1 MISTVFG
8 RTKPINF
15 IFIILFTFLFFFG
28 VHIFI
33 LNTQINAY
41 TLLKLLGSFSLILFS
56 VFLTNFISKKNGLT
70 KGNTYAILL
79 FVLSLSFSPYTF
91 SNVSI
96 IISNVFIFLALRR
109 IISLKTYHHIK
120 LKLFDAS
127 LWICVATIFYEWAIL
142 FFFLV
147 FVAILHY
154 GLKDLRNWFIPM
166 IAIFIVVTFVIT
178 FYYLTNRVNELP
190 EILNFRVELNIDKY
204 TDLKYL
210 IPLLFTLLA
219 GFLAI
224 FSYFANIKVKL
235 SEEQSSILLII
246 VAFFISLFIVLL
258 SDNENTSEFI
268 FMAFPLAILVA
279 NYIEVIEKKW
289 LKEFLLWLFLLLPFF
304 ILML

>member
-15 IFIILFTFLFFFG
+15 IFIILFT
-28 VHIFI
+28 IFI
-33 LNTQINAY
+33 FFSFHFFILKTQINLY
-41 TLLKLLGSFSLILFS
+41 STLKLLGSFCLVLFS
-56 VFLTNFISKKNGLT
+56 LFLTNFISKKNGLT
-70 KGNTYAILL
+70 KDNTYAVLI
-79 FVLSLSFSPYTF
+79 FVLSLSFFPYTF
-91 SNVSI
+91 GKVNI

-109 IISLKTYHHIK
+109 IISLKSYSHIK

-127 LWICVATIFYEWAIL
+127 LWICLATIFYEWALL

-154 GLKDLRNWFIPM
+154 GLKDLRNWLIPLV
-166 IAIFIVVTFVIT
+166 AIFIVIIFIT
-178 FYYLTNRVNELP
+178 SFYFFTDRIDEFSK
-190 EILNFRVELNIDKY
+190 ILNFRVELNIDKY

-210 IPLLFTLLA
+210 IPLLFTLLV
-219 GFLAI
+219 GFMAI
-224 FSYFANIKVKL
+224 FSYFKNIKVKL

-246 VAFFISLFIVLL
+246 VSFFISLFIVLL

-268 FMAFPLAILVA
+268 FTAFPLAILIT
-279 NYIEVIEKKW
+279 NYIEVIAKKW
-289 LKEFLLWLFLLLPFF
+289 FKEVLLLMFILLPFF